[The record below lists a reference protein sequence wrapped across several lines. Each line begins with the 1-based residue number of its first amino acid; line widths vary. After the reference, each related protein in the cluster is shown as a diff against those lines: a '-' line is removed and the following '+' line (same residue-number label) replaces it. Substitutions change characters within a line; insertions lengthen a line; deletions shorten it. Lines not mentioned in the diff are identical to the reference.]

1 MLVISFIFMPAF
13 PRGMV
18 AEDAA
23 AGLGISH
30 GQQQF
35 QIDLL
40 APHQDEAK
48 QGRRYSHSTWVLGLG
63 WLLNRF
69 FVGLARWTCLASLS
83 WGILDTWPNQ
93 YINISEKWFHIQ
105 GSANFTPAHFFAKCH
120 TMDSSKKSNL
130 CRFPRSFS
138 VTTQE
143 SGS

>member
-1 MLVISFIFMPAF
+1 MPAF

-48 QGRRYSHSTWVLGLG
+48 QGRRYSL
-63 WLLNRF
+63 
-69 FVGLARWTCLASLS
+69 
-83 WGILDTWPNQ
+83 P
-93 YINISEKWFHIQ
+93 
-105 GSANFTPAHFFAKCH
+105 GS
-120 TMDSSKKSNL
+120 
-130 CRFPRSFS
+130 
-138 VTTQE
+138 
-143 SGS
+143 